1 MKNTILLPLS
11 VLISFGAYSQ
21 VGVNTSTPKATL
33 DVKAKNIDGSSSEGI
48 IVPQLTGDALFS
60 AIAGN
65 KYGMDQDGAVVYVTE
80 AASAD
85 NQTGQTAKV
94 DDYGFYY
101 FHGQHDEWTKLG
113 SAATIYRTDGILT
126 GPRHMNM
133 DGNNLGF
140 TGGRMGVGTSTPD
153 PSAILDLTSTT
164 DGFLPPRMTK
174 VQMNAIFHPA
184 HGLVIYCTDCFGNKG
199 CIMVNDSTNPLVP
212 EWGSLCSSN
221 TPNGD
226 VLALDCSSATTSGT
240 LFAGSMV
247 SGVNTTI
254 PYSGGNGGAYNA
266 GSFISTGVTGLS
278 ATIAGGILNSGNGNL
293 IFNISGT
300 PSAAGT
306 ANFAITIGGKSCTF
320 SVPVN
325 PFLGSITALNCG
337 SASFTPPTI
346 TQGETYS
353 GTMSIPYT
361 GGNGEAYG
369 QQQFSFNGLTFTLPA
384 GALVNGNGNLVY
396 TVTGTAT
403 TAGTMSLPISF
414 AGQSCNVSKTISPS
428 GSGGG
433 ITMCMGNSTKV
444 WASHNLGADTSL
456 DPNPSVVT
464 QGLHGNYYQWGRIDS
479 VADTYTPAGNISGWN
494 TTPASNG
501 AWNSG
506 TESVPVKTAIDPCPS
521 GFRVPTRTEWTALI
535 NNSTSN
541 TIGTF
546 STSPTNFGAA
556 RQFNCPS
563 NGNKLTLPAS
573 GSRHDI
579 TGALANRG
587 NEGDYWSSTERSG
600 AGAYLLD
607 FFPGVINPAG
617 SATRTPGFSVRCIAE

>member
-1 MKNTILLPLS
+1 MKKTNLLPML
-11 VLISFGAYSQ
+11 LFGALAYGQ
-21 VGVNTSTPKATL
+21 VGVNTDTPKATL
-33 DVKAKNIDGSSSEGI
+33 DVRAKNMDGSTAEGI
-48 IVPQLTGDALFS
+48 LVPRLTGNTLFS
-60 AIAGN
+60 AIASN
-65 KYGMDQDGAVVYVTE
+65 TYGMDQNGAMVYVTE
-80 AASAD
+80 TPDPSNQV
-85 NQTGQTAKV
+85 NQTLHV
-94 DDYGFYY
+94 DAVGYYY
-101 FHGQHDEWTKLG
+101 FNADQNEWVKMGGGNNFYNADG
-113 SAATIYRTDGILT
+113 SLQ
-126 GPRHMNM
+126 GPRQVTM

-174 VQMNAIFHPA
+174 VQMDAIFHPA

-278 ATIAGGILNSGNGNL
+278 ATIAGGSLNSGNGTL
-293 IFNISGT
+293 PFNITGT

-325 PFLGSITALNCG
+325 PFLGSITSLNCG
-337 SASFTPPTI
+337 STSFIPPTI

-428 GSGGG
+428 GSGGST
-433 ITMCMGNSTKV
+433 TMCMGNGTKL

-464 QGLHGNYYQWGRIDS
+464 QGLHGNYYQWGRADV
-479 VADTYTPAGNISGWN
+479 VADAYTPAGNISGWN

-506 TESVPVKTAIDPCPS
+506 TESVPVKTGIDPCPS
-521 GFRVPTRTEWTALI
+521 GFRVPTRTEWTALL
-535 NNSTSN
+535 NSSTSN

-546 STSPTNFGAA
+546 SNSPTNFGAA
-556 RQFNCPS
+556 RQFTCPS

-573 GSRHDI
+573 GSRVGT
-579 TGALANRG
+579 TGALSYRG
-587 NEGDYWSSTERSG
+587 YIGYYWSSSENDSYASTFYFSSDG
-600 AGAYLLD
+600 M
-607 FFPGVINPAG
+607 IPAG
-617 SATRTPGFSVRCIAE
+617 NLNRTHGVSVRCIAE